1 MRILL
6 LLLLAV
12 SQPGLAMELVTP
24 SGKLQGAL
32 PHHDLLTSRYSRVFP
47 MQSLQLVLAAGP
59 MLRDIP
65 AGRGYVMPLDLVQ
78 PVRNIPI
85 RKVRF
90 LHAPRN
96 LPARIVCISTFGH
109 QCRRATRYR

>member
-24 SGKLQGAL
+24 SGKLQGAAS
-32 PHHDLLTSRYSRVFP
+32 PRSSDIAVFK
-47 MQSLQLVLAAGP
+47 G
-59 MLRDIP
+59 IP
-65 AGRGYVMPLDLVQ
+65 YAVAPTGARRWTYAERHPGWQGYVMPLDLVQ